1 MLSCVYPPQADNG
14 LRKYMKHSFYKLV
27 LVTQKQQKPPDE
39 YLRFISICVQNGVS
53 AVQLREKKLS
63 KSNTYTF
70 ASQLKDC
77 LSALNTPLIINDD
90 LDLALT
96 IDADGLH
103 LGQDDGDIFQ
113 ARHCLGPNKILGLS
127 VNTFAQLAQAN
138 AYPIDY
144 IGVGAIFPTNSKT
157 EVQTIWGCQALK
169 QAVAISSHRV
179 IAIGGINTNNIDAV
193 LDTGAHGIAAIEAFH
208 HTTAPGPA
216 TQLLS
221 DSITNRGHPC

>member
-1 MLSCVYPPQADNG
+1 
-14 LRKYMKHSFYKLV
+14 MKHGFYKLI
-27 LVTQKQQKPPDE
+27 LVTQQAQKSLDE
-39 YLRFISICVQNGVS
+39 YLRFISICIKNGVT
-53 AVQLREKKLS
+53 AVQLREKNLG

-70 ASQLKDC
+70 ASQLKDF

-103 LGQDDGDIFQ
+103 LGQDDGDIYQ

-144 IGVGAIFPTNSKT
+144 IGVGAVFSTNSKT
-157 EVQTIWGCQALK
+157 MVQTIWGCQALK
-169 QAVAISSHRV
+169 QAVTLSNHNV
-179 IAIGGINTNNIDAV
+179 IAIGGINTHNIHHV
-193 LDTGAHGIAAIEAFH
+193 LNTGVHGIAAIEAFH
-208 HTTAPGPA
+208 QTTTPGPT

-221 DSITNRGHPC
+221 DSITNRGQPC

>member
-1 MLSCVYPPQADNG
+1 MLPLYNLG
-14 LRKYMKHSFYKLV
+14 
-27 LVTQKQQKPPDE
+27 
-39 YLRFISICVQNGVS
+39 
-53 AVQLREKKLS
+53 KKNLG

-70 ASQLKDC
+70 ASQLKDF

-103 LGQDDGDIFQ
+103 LGQDDGDIYQ

-138 AYPIDY
+138 SHPIDY
-144 IGVGAIFPTNSKT
+144 IGVGAVFPTNSKSK
-157 EVQTIWGCQALK
+157 VQTIWGCEALK
-169 QAVAISSHRV
+169 RAVAISTHRV

-208 HTTAPGPA
+208 QTTTPGPT

-221 DSITNRGHPC
+221 DSITNRGQPC